1 MKCKSFLNID
11 RSSGISSMPRAVR
24 SQKDQRQE
32 VRITRLGDHKT
43 RWSCDYNSPPPHVI
57 PAAWLRCKYE
67 KSVIRKSTR
76 ICPFNAKNRPDYST
90 ASERL
95 LEENRKYTKQP
106 ILLPSHCNQ
115 VDHKS
120 LIGKG
125 IILLYLCKRSKMSNL
140 LKRKI
145 WMREPLS
152 LVECPSWRPAATP
165 KSLCCENKGR
175 VQFASPPLIH
185 ICWIGGRGLDG
196 VSNWKLIQLIRII
209 KYIFY
214 CEVVWHNLRYH
225 HHRSN

>member
-57 PAAWLRCKYE
+57 PAAAWLRCKYE

-76 ICPFNAKNRPDYST
+76 ICPFNAKNRQDYST

-95 LEENRKYTKQP
+95 LEESRKYTKQP
-106 ILLPSHCNQ
+106 ILLPGHCNQ

-120 LIGKG
+120 LI
-125 IILLYLCKRSKMSNL
+125 I
-140 LKRKI
+140 
-145 WMREPLS
+145 S
-152 LVECPSWRPAATP
+152 LARVSFCFTCAKEAKCP
-165 KSLCCENKGR
+165 
-175 VQFASPPLIH
+175 
-185 ICWIGGRGLDG
+185 ICWREKYEWGSHCLLWNVPVGDLCRPQNPFVVRTREGLKQS
-196 VSNWKLIQLIRII
+196 VPTQTHLEEHFNWWINWSM
-209 KYIFY
+209 FP
-214 CEVVWHNLRYH
+214 H
-225 HHRSN
+225 

>member
-57 PAAWLRCKYE
+57 PAAAWLRCKYE

-76 ICPFNAKNRPDYST
+76 ICPFNAKNRQDYST

-95 LEENRKYTKQP
+95 LEESRKYTKQP
-106 ILLPSHCNQ
+106 ILLPGHCNQ

-120 LIGKG
+120 LIISDWQGYHFASLVQKKQNVQFVEEKNMNEGATVSCGMSQLETCPDPKIPLLWEQGKG
-125 IILLYLCKRSKMSNL
+125 WERLHSSCASDDDDEDDDFVSCADICHLLSFFF
-140 LKRKI
+140 I
-145 WMREPLS
+145 A
-152 LVECPSWRPAATP
+152 VI
-165 KSLCCENKGR
+165 CC
-175 VQFASPPLIH
+175 L
-185 ICWIGGRGLDG
+185 
-196 VSNWKLIQLIRII
+196 
-209 KYIFY
+209 
-214 CEVVWHNLRYH
+214 
-225 HHRSN
+225 

>member
-57 PAAWLRCKYE
+57 PAAAWLRCKYE

-76 ICPFNAKNRPDYST
+76 ICSFNAKNRQDYST

-152 LVECPSWRPAATP
+152 LVECPSWRPARP
-165 KSLCCENKGR
+165 QNP
-175 VQFASPPLIH
+175 F
-185 ICWIGGRGLDG
+185 
-196 VSNWKLIQLIRII
+196 
-209 KYIFY
+209 
-214 CEVVWHNLRYH
+214 VVRTREGFSSRLLHSYT
-225 HHRSN
+225 SAG

>member
-106 ILLPSHCNQ
+106 ILLPGHCNQ

-120 LIGKG
+120 LI
-125 IILLYLCKRSKMSNL
+125 I
-140 LKRKI
+140 
-145 WMREPLS
+145 S
-152 LVECPSWRPAATP
+152 LA
-165 KSLCCENKGR
+165 R
-175 VQFASPPLIH
+175 VSFCFTCAKEAKYP
-185 ICWIGGRGLDG
+185 ICWRE
-196 VSNWKLIQLIRII
+196 
-209 KYIFY
+209 KYEWGSHCLLWNVPVGDLRRPQNPF
-214 CEVVWHNLRYH
+214 VVRTREGFSSRLLHSYT
-225 HHRSN
+225 SAG

>member
-57 PAAWLRCKYE
+57 PAAAWLRCKYE

-76 ICPFNAKNRPDYST
+76 ICPFNAKNRQDYST

-152 LVECPSWRPAATP
+152 RLVECPSWRPAATP

-175 VQFASPPLIH
+175 VETERPHSFTS
-185 ICWIGGRGLDG
+185 GGT
-196 VSNWKLIQLIRII
+196 
-209 KYIFY
+209 F
-214 CEVVWHNLRYH
+214 
-225 HHRSN
+225 